1 MIAVAAVTIALALVA
16 GGVTAAHAA
25 AMTGAVAT
33 TMAATAACTATTTPA
48 IASGIGGVDQGYPA
62 RQDGARRQDHRAGRC
77 GQQGFLID
85 QFGASIWA
93 LLAMTLRLPTRC
105 AGSLVEDERTTKS
118 TPGWAAFEPR
128 HVSA

>member
-1 MIAVAAVTIALALVA
+1 MAAAHATTEAATMAAAVTT
-16 GGVTAAHAA
+16 TAA
-25 AMTGAVAT
+25 GT
-33 TMAATAACTATTTPA
+33 TTTATA
-48 IASGIGGVDQGYPA
+48 IAAGIGGVDQRCTA
-62 RQDGARRQDHRAGRC
+62 RQDGSRRQDHRAGRC